1 MARSS
6 TLRERKILSSQL
18 PFYSCTDYF
27 VSYEFLT
34 IKNKMLTRLKD
45 NNFNKEMIQ
54 YVNGFSKNNYTCDYY
69 SEENFI
75 QLIRKHKKIR

>member
-1 MARSS
+1 
-6 TLRERKILSSQL
+6 
-18 PFYSCTDYF
+18 
-27 VSYEFLT
+27 
-34 IKNKMLTRLKD
+34 MLTRLKD